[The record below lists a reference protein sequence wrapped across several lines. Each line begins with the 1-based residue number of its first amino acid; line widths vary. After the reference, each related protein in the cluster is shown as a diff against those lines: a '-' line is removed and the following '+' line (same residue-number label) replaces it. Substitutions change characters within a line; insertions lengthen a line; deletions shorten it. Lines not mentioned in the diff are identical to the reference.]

1 MRILG
6 LDYGEKRIGV
16 AVCDELGMTA
26 QGLTVIERKSNKW
39 VLSAIAHYVQ
49 TYGVEKIVIGYPL
62 RLDGTVGIQCE
73 KVDRF
78 ILSLESALSIPIIRW
93 DETLTTKD
101 AEEILRTAHVRAEKR
116 KAVVDK
122 IAAGMILQGYLDSLV
137 RADRFALRPNARRML
152 D

>member
-16 AVCDELGMTA
+16 AVCDELGIMA
-26 QGLTVIERKSNKW
+26 HGLAVIERRNKKRD
-39 VLSAIAHYVQ
+39 LEAIDNYVQ

-78 ILSLESALSIPIIRW
+78 IQSLESTLPIPIIRW

-101 AEEILRTAHVRAEKR
+101 AEEILKTTLVRTKKR
-116 KAVVDK
+116 KAVIDK
-122 IAAGMILQGYLDSLV
+122 IAASMILQGYLDSLV
-137 RADRFALRPNARRML
+137 EHSLK
-152 D
+152 

>member
-1 MRILG
+1 MRVLG

-26 QGLTVIERKSNKW
+26 QGLSVIERKNKKRD
-39 VLSAIAHYVQ
+39 LGAIANYVQ
-49 TYGVEKIVIGYPL
+49 TYCVEKIVIGYPL
-62 RLDGTVGIQCE
+62 RLDGTAGIQCE

-78 ILSLESALSIPIIRW
+78 IHALESLFSIPIIRR

-101 AEEILRTAHVRAEKR
+101 AEEILRTANVRAKKR

-122 IAAGMILQGYLDSLV
+122 IAAGMILQGYL
-137 RADRFALRPNARRML
+137 NASAKQTG
-152 D
+152 

>member
-62 RLDGTVGIQCE
+62 RLDGTAGIQCE
-73 KVDRF
+73 KVDRYYL
-78 ILSLESALSIPIIRW
+78 ITLIR
-93 DETLTTKD
+93 
-101 AEEILRTAHVRAEKR
+101 I
-116 KAVVDK
+116 
-122 IAAGMILQGYLDSLV
+122 V

>member
-1 MRILG
+1 MRVLG

-26 QGLTVIERKSNKW
+26 QGLGVIARKNKK
-39 VLSAIAHYVQ
+39 LDLEAIAHYIH

-62 RLDGTVGIQCE
+62 RLDGAVGIQCE

-78 ILSLESALSIPIIRW
+78 IHALALLFPMPIIRW

-101 AEEILRTAHVRAEKR
+101 AEELLRTANVRVKKR
-116 KAVVDK
+116 KALVDK
-122 IAAGMILQGYLDSLV
+122 VAAAMILQGYLDAS
-137 RADRFALRPNARRML
+137 AKQIG
-152 D
+152 

>member
-1 MRILG
+1 MRVLG

-16 AVCDELGMTA
+16 AICDELGLTA
-26 QGLTVIERKSNKW
+26 QGVAVIERKNKKRD
-39 VLSAIAHYVQ
+39 LAALGHYVK

-62 RLDGTVGIQCE
+62 RLDGTTGIQCE

-78 ILSLESALSIPIIRW
+78 IKALASVFPIPIMRW

-101 AEEILRTAHVRAEKR
+101 AEEFLRTANVRAKKR

-122 IAAGMILQGYLDSLV
+122 IAAGLILQGYLDAS
-137 RADRFALRPNARRML
+137 AQQSGTM
-152 D
+152 

>member
-6 LDYGEKRIGV
+6 LDYGKKRIGV

-26 QGLTVIERKSNKW
+26 QGLAVIERKNKKHD
-39 VLSAIAHYVQ
+39 LEAIARYIQ
-49 TYGVEKIVIGYPL
+49 TWGVEKIVIGYPI
-62 RLDGTVGIQCE
+62 RLDGEAGIQCE

-78 ILSLESALSIPIIRW
+78 ILSLASAFSIPIIKW

-101 AEEILRTAHVRAEKR
+101 AEEILRTADVRAKKR

-122 IAAGMILQGYLDSLV
+122 IAAGMILQGYLDSHTKAGKSL
-137 RADRFALRPNARRML
+137 
-152 D
+152 

>member
-26 QGLTVIERKSNKW
+26 QGLAVIERKDKKR

-49 TYGVEKIVIGYPL
+49 TYDVEKIVIGYPL
-62 RLDGTVGIQCE
+62 RLDGTAGIQCE

-78 ILSLESALSIPIIRW
+78 ILSLESAFSIPIIRW

-137 RADRFALRPNARRML
+137 VAL
-152 D
+152 